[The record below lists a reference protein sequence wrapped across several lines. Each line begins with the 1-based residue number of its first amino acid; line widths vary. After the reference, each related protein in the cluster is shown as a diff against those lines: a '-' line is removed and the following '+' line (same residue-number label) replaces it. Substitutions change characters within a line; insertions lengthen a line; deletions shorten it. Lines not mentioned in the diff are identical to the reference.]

1 MLQAIFHPIAA
12 SRWTFHVATI
22 AILSLL
28 TSCKHAPPAT
38 PPTALSSSLVHDV
51 HAAPARPL
59 DLGDAKAAVLLFLS
73 TDCPISNA
81 LSPEIN
87 RIVADY
93 THRGV
98 RFWIV
103 HPDPTLSAQNASA
116 HAREF
121 GYTCPVLLD
130 DKRQLVA
137 RLGPKVTP
145 ETIVLAPGGAVAYR
159 GRINDTY
166 IDLGQRRAAP
176 TSHDLRNALDAL
188 LAGKPVP
195 VPQTRAI
202 GCPIE

>member
-1 MLQAIFHPIAA
+1 MSPTTLKKVAVSGVIA
-12 SRWTFHVATI
+12 TFTLLAACETSAPARKAT
-22 AILSLL
+22 
-28 TSCKHAPPAT
+28 APPVSPSVRDIDGAN
-38 PPTALSSSLVHDV
+38 V
-51 HAAPARPL
+51 RPL
-59 DLGDAKAAVLLFLS
+59 DLGQAKAAVLLFLS

-87 RIVADY
+87 RVVADY
-93 THRGV
+93 NHRGV
-98 RFWIV
+98 HFWIV
-103 HPDPTLSAQNASA
+103 HPDPRLSAQTAKA

-130 DKRQLVA
+130 DQKQLVA

-145 ETIVLAPGGAVAYR
+145 EAIVLTPGAVAYR
-159 GRINDTY
+159 GRIDDTY

-176 TSHDLRNALDAL
+176 TSHDLRDALDAI

>member
-1 MLQAIFHPIAA
+1 MTGVIATFTLLAACQTSTPARRTNPPSA
-12 SRWTFHVATI
+12 S
-22 AILSLL
+22 
-28 TSCKHAPPAT
+28 PA
-38 PPTALSSSLVHDV
+38 VRDV
-51 HAAPARPL
+51 DGANVRPL

-103 HPDPTLSAQNASA
+103 HPDPSLSAQSARA

-130 DKRQLVA
+130 DQRQLVA

-145 ETIVLAPGGAVAYR
+145 EAIVLAPGDAVAYR
-159 GRINDTY
+159 GRINDAY
-166 IDLGQRRAAP
+166 VDLGQRRAAP
-176 TSHDLRNALDAL
+176 TSHDLRNVLDAL
-188 LAGKPVP
+188 LTGKSVP
-195 VPQTRAI
+195 IPQTPAI

>member
-1 MLQAIFHPIAA
+1 MIKKVAVAGAIATFTLLAA
-12 SRWTFHVATI
+12 CE
-22 AILSLL
+22 
-28 TSCKHAPPAT
+28 TSAPARKAT
-38 PPTALSSSLVHDV
+38 PPPQSPSVRDV
-51 HAAPARPL
+51 DGSNVRPL
-59 DLGDAKAAVLLFLS
+59 DVGDAKVAVFLVLS

-93 THRGV
+93 TRRGV
-98 RFWIV
+98 RFSIV
-103 HPDPTLSAQNASA
+103 HPDASVSAQDARA

-130 DKRQLVA
+130 DRRQLVA

-145 ETIVLAPGGAVAYR
+145 EAIVLAPGGAVAYR

-166 IDLGQRRAAP
+166 VDLGQRRAAP
-176 TSHDLRNALDAL
+176 TSHDLRIALDAL
-188 LAGKPVP
+188 LAGKSVP